1 MVDDAVEQGTEALGI
16 TECALVNRVED
27 GRELGVELVV
37 RVEMGVAEVFDVFCQ
52 VAEQEDVLLADFSGN
67 LDLAGCQSSDQ

>member
-1 MVDDAVEQGTEALGI
+1 MVDDAVEERTKALGVA
-16 TECALVNRVED
+16 ECALVDGVED

-52 VAEQEDVLLADFSGN
+52 VTEQEDVLLADFARD
-67 LDLAGCQSSDQ
+67 LDLVES